1 MKEDQ
6 IQYIFNQFQH
16 KGEFLSHQ
24 ELLSGHI
31 NDTFFIETNQDSNYV
46 LQRINHLVF
55 KNVPKLIQNK
65 VLISK
70 HLQSKS
76 DRTILEFVC
85 KKNSDQYYIIQDNNF
100 WNLMRF
106 IENSKVYTVVP
117 NDTVAFEA
125 GKLLGNFLND
135 TADFDAHLLYD
146 VIPDFHNMK
155 FRFWQFE
162 EAFKNAKRERLQF
175 AKKWIENIRRLE
187 KEMLIIQNLKDENKI
202 PIRVTHNDTKVSN
215 CLFTAND
222 KGLCMIDLD
231 TVMKG
236 IIHYDFGDAL
246 RSICNTAK
254 EDETDLNEI
263 QFQNEFYHAYK
274 TGFLEKYSESIT
286 PLEMELLPL
295 SVKTMI
301 FIMGLRFLTDFLN
314 NDLYYKTEYEH
325 HNLDRA
331 ANQFTLIQRLETQFH
346 QL

>member
-1 MKEDQ
+1 MKGNQ
-6 IQYIFNQFQH
+6 IQDIFNQFQH

-24 ELLSGHI
+24 ELLSGYI
-31 NDTFFIETNQDSNYV
+31 NDTFLIQTNQETNYV

-65 VLISK
+65 VLISQ

-76 DRTILEFVC
+76 NRTVLEFISV
-85 KKNSDQYYIIQDNNF
+85 KNNDQYYFVQDDNF
-100 WNLMRF
+100 WNLMPF
-106 IENSKVYTVVP
+106 IENSKTFTVVP
-117 NDTVAFEA
+117 NETIAHEA

-135 TADFDAHLLYD
+135 TTGFDVNLLLD

-155 FRFWQFE
+155 FRFWQFQ
-162 EAFKNAKRERLQF
+162 EAFKGANQQRLQL
-175 AKKWIENIRRLE
+175 AKKWIEEIRRLE
-187 KEMLIIQNLKDENKI
+187 KEMLVIQKLKDENKI

-215 CLFTAND
+215 CLFTADD

-246 RSICNTAK
+246 RSTCNTAK
-254 EDETDLNEI
+254 EDETDLDKI
-263 QFQNEFYHAYK
+263 QFRTEYYQAYK

-286 PLEMELLPL
+286 PLEMEFLPL

-314 NDLYYKTEYEH
+314 NDLYYKTEYEL

-346 QL
+346 KL

>member
-1 MKEDQ
+1 M
-6 IQYIFNQFQH
+6 
-16 KGEFLSHQ
+16 
-24 ELLSGHI
+24 
-31 NDTFFIETNQDSNYV
+31 
-46 LQRINHLVF
+46 
-55 KNVPKLIQNK
+55 
-65 VLISK
+65 
-70 HLQSKS
+70 
-76 DRTILEFVC
+76 
-85 KKNSDQYYIIQDNNF
+85 
-100 WNLMRF
+100 
-106 IENSKVYTVVP
+106 
-117 NDTVAFEA
+117 
-125 GKLLGNFLND
+125 ND
-135 TADFDAHLLYD
+135 TADFDANLLFD

-162 EAFKNAKRERLQF
+162 EAFKSSNQQRLQL
-175 AKKWIENIRRLE
+175 AKKWIEEIRRLE
-187 KEMLIIQNLKDENKI
+187 KEMLVIQKLKDENKI

-215 CLFTAND
+215 CLFTTND

-246 RSICNTAK
+246 RSTCNTAK
-254 EDETDLNEI
+254 EDETDLDKI
-263 QFQNEFYHAYK
+263 QFQSDYYQAYK

-286 PLEMELLPL
+286 PLEIELLPL

-314 NDLYYKTEYEH
+314 NDLYYKTEYGL